1 MKNKL
6 LYIITL
12 IVLAGCV
19 SQKKLDNKAVSRIM
33 ANPALKDSIGKEW
46 EKVNPCVNDTVTK
59 LLQGETVIISDTFE
73 VPIVVTDS
81 FETTVAVVKYKDRI
95 ITNTKL
101 RVDTL
106 RLTVEDTRRLRLA
119 NDSMNYY
126 KGLWMQKTAEAN
138 EYRKQRNKSRTYL
151 WVLIALLAVG
161 TFFSI
166 KKTLFKF

>member
-12 IVLAGCV
+12 VVLAGCV

-33 ANPALKDSIGKEW
+33 ANPALKDSIGREW

-59 LLQGETVIISDTFE
+59 TITGETITTTDTVI
-73 VPIVVTDS
+73 VPVTVIDS
-81 FETTVAVVKYKDRI
+81 FETTTAVVKWRDRV
-95 ITNTKL
+95 ITNTKI
-101 RVDTL
+101 RVDTI

-126 KGLWMQKTAEAN
+126 KGLWIQKTAEAS
-138 EYRKQRNKSRTYL
+138 EYKKQRNKSRTYL
-151 WVLIALLAVG
+151 WILIAILAVG
-161 TFFSI
+161 TFFGI
-166 KKTLFKF
+166 KKKIFNF